1 MDEGGKECVA
11 GNYMPA
17 WCNSVGS
24 TYKVQGKWP
33 EALWKHYKL
42 DDVTYEQYIS
52 SPGMA
57 FKPASGT

>member
-1 MDEGGKECVA
+1 
-11 GNYMPA
+11 MPA